1 MNDDFGPVGRTGDR
15 PPQRV
20 GIVAKARL
28 AEAAG
33 VIAELAGWLESRH
46 VRPVFDTETAQLVG
60 LPPDRPTCTR
70 DDLPTQCDMVV
81 VLGGDGTLIG
91 MAGRVANAGVDIPIL
106 GVNFG
111 SLGFLTE
118 ITLPELLPSLESVLA
133 GTARIESRLMIRATT
148 LRADAVHSERLALN
162 DVVITKGTLS
172 RIIDLAVAIGDQ
184 PVMRVRADGL
194 IIATPTGSTAYN
206 LAAGGP
212 IVHPAVDALLLTPIA
227 PHMLTN
233 RPIVV
238 PASSEIRV
246 QPAGASQD
254 ELFVTLDGQSGHPL
268 LATDVVVV
276 QRAGRSVRLIRAPAR
291 TYFDVLREKLKWS
304 ER

>member
-1 MNDDFGPVGRTGDR
+1 MSELITRA
-15 PPQRV
+15 
-20 GIVAKARL
+20 GIVAKTRL
-28 AEAAG
+28 TEAAG
-33 VIAELAGWLESRH
+33 IIAELAGWLEARD
-46 VRPVFDTETAQLVG
+46 VRPVFDTETAALVG
-60 LPPDRPTCTR
+60 LPAGRRTWER
-70 DDLPTQCDMVV
+70 DQLPSHCDLVV

-91 MAGRVANAGVDIPIL
+91 MASRVANAAADIPIL

-118 ITLPELLPSLESVLA
+118 ITLPEMFPALESVLD
-133 GTARIESRLMIRATT
+133 GTARIEARLM
-148 LRADAVHSERLALN
+148 LRARTIRNGAVFSDRLALN
-162 DVVITKGTLS
+162 DVVITRGAMS

-194 IIATPTGSTAYN
+194 IIASPTGSTAYN

-238 PASSEIRV
+238 PAAAEIRV
-246 QPAGASQD
+246 QPAIGASND
-254 ELFVTLDGQSGHPL
+254 ELFVTLDGQSGH
-268 LATDVVVV
+268 DVQPDDTITI
-276 QRAGRSVRLIRAPAR
+276 QRAERSVRLVRASAR

>member
-1 MNDDFGPVGRTGDR
+1 MSQIT
-15 PPQRV
+15 RV

-33 VIAELAGWLESRH
+33 VVAEVAGWLEARG
-46 VRPVFDTETAQLVG
+46 VRPVFDTETAVLVG
-60 LPPDRPTCTR
+60 LPHDRPTCTR
-70 DDLPTQCDMVV
+70 DDLPKHCDLVV

-91 MAGRVANAGVDIPIL
+91 MAGRVANAGLETPIL

-118 ITLPELLPSLESVLA
+118 ITLPELFPSLESALE
-133 GTARIESRLMIRATT
+133 GRARIEPRLMLRGRT
-148 LRADAVHSERLALN
+148 LRDDNTYSERLALN
-162 DVVITKGTLS
+162 DVVITKGAIS
-172 RIIDLAVAIGDQ
+172 RIIDLSVAIGDQ

-206 LAAGGP
+206 LASGGP
-212 IVHPAVDALLLTPIA
+212 IVHPAVDAILVTPIA

-246 QPAGASQD
+246 SPSEGASND
-254 ELFVTLDGQSGHPL
+254 ELFLTIDGQTGHPL
-268 LATDVVVV
+268 QPEDVVIVE
-276 QRAGRSVRLIRAPAR
+276 RASRPVRLVRAATR

>member
-1 MNDDFGPVGRTGDR
+1 MPEIT
-15 PPQRV
+15 RV

-33 VIAELAGWLESRH
+33 VVAELAGWLDARG
-46 VRPVFDTETAQLVG
+46 VRPVFDTETAVLVG
-60 LPPDRPTCTR
+60 LPLDRPTWSR
-70 DDLPTQCDMVV
+70 DDLPNACDLVV

-133 GTARIESRLMIRATT
+133 GTAQIESRLMLRSQTVRAGSAF
-148 LRADAVHSERLALN
+148 LDRLALN
-162 DVVITKGTLS
+162 DVVITKGALS

-194 IIATPTGSTAYN
+194 IVATPTGSTAYN

-212 IVHPAVDALLLTPIA
+212 IVHPAVDAVLLTPIA

-233 RPIVV
+233 RPIMV
-238 PASSEIRV
+238 PAESEIRIR
-246 QPAGASQD
+246 PAEGASND
-254 ELFVTLDGQSGHPL
+254 ELFVTLDGQTGHPMRGD
-268 LATDVVVV
+268 DVIVV
-276 QRAGRSVRLIRAPAR
+276 QRASRAVRLVRAETR